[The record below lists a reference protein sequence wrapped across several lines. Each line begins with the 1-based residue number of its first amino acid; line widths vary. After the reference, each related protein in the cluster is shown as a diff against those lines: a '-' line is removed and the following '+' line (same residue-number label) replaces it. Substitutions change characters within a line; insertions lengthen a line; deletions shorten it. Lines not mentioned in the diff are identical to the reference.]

1 MHPDRKDQTWKRFDQ
16 LTAMI
21 SHWPHEITKKWNS
34 ICAKGASRPLWE
46 GTYNQKYFPS
56 FCLSLSY
63 SVRDLKCLTVG
74 ASCLGENAPL
84 CLSLANS
91 HQSVSLS
98 FIRRATLFCLESL
111 FCAFLHAELQ
121 EAFQWVE
128 FQLVCHLSLCFGA
141 SACLSFL
148 VPVLFGASFFSAS
161 FFGASA
167 CLSFLVPVFWVP
179 VHVLVF

>member
-1 MHPDRKDQTWKRFDQ
+1 M
-16 LTAMI
+16 
-21 SHWPHEITKKWNS
+21 
-34 ICAKGASRPLWE
+34 
-46 GTYNQKYFPS
+46 
-56 FCLSLSY
+56 
-63 SVRDLKCLTVG
+63 RDLKCLTVG

-121 EAFQWVE
+121 EAFQWAE

-148 VPVLFGASFFSAS
+148 VPVLFGAR

-167 CLSFLVPVFWVP
+167 CLSFLVPVFLVLVFLVPVFLVP
-179 VHVLVF
+179 VHVLVFLVPVHVSVLQSCLSVVAAAWVSVLIRALPVCLC